1 MPLRQLSGWKHQ
13 ALRFGPAN
21 GRCKQELPAWEIFG
35 TTDQDIAAFAWK
47 GARMKKLSQIVISS
61 VAGCLV
67 FAQSAFAG
75 ATGYTTTPI
84 VEDSGSDAGVFLLLA
99 VGALI
104 VIGGLAKPKPPAEPS
119 VDAPDTTE

>member
-1 MPLRQLSGWKHQ
+1 M
-13 ALRFGPAN
+13 N
-21 GRCKQELPAWEIFG
+21 
-35 TTDQDIAAFAWK
+35 
-47 GARMKKLSQIVISS
+47 KLSRIVISS
-61 VAGCLV
+61 VTGCMT
-67 FAQSAFAG
+67 FAQMALAG
-75 ATGYTTTPI
+75 DTAYSSTPI